1 MARGLFIQLAILSFG
16 LIVLPGTGKV
26 EICNAAT
33 ASFAVGEER
42 TLQEYYNKVVGWYA
56 LMTDSTYD
64 DAAFTQ
70 EQRTALKD
78 ALSKVQAVLEAGEGD
93 YDAAMEELKTVYE
106 RVPYVEGGKKWWL
119 IKADDLKDGSTFMLE
134 PAHTDYRNR
143 FMVAHPQNQR
153 ENTVMVD
160 DREKQEAALWQL
172 EATGHNDAIFTDR
185 PTYYFRHVETGLYFG
200 VSDTITSLDPA
211 HKRMVSDKS
220 KAYDF
225 CIVPV
230 SEVNAHDNITIN
242 SYGNTDAVVV
252 QHSNA
257 DSTWLRLTRFGGYQY
272 VYYITSSNYPTNGMW
287 PSWNLY
293 TGQTSLNIAGEM
305 EQAISDWANLNLPAG
320 NTPGYYEE
328 NEVEAYTE
336 AVDKAKAITPTN
348 TRSQYREAIDALDS
362 AYHRAVA
369 LTPIPLTNGYYRI
382 VSANS
387 AYTEQGRTVC
397 VYDCGDGYLGW
408 HTLDST
414 LTDNIFGLE
423 QVEGGW
429 NVKSMA
435 TGNYV
440 GNITNDN
447 KITMTTTPTTVQTFT
462 IHGEGQWKWS
472 NNATSLTYY
481 TFGNGYVGR
490 YYRQNALN
498 SFDDWMFQPV
508 EQEIIDSIAIVQAA
522 KLEGH
527 TLVVESPSVALGDT
541 ANTSPVRLNWIK
553 AQAAR
558 VGQLNIMAIDVRN
571 ALLDSDC
578 TAESLLSVSS
588 QPNCLL
594 LAAAAQG
601 LEGKNVVVDGHCG
614 QLELV
619 EEPFLCTEAFTADDA
634 RLTISPFYA
643 TKTGGW
649 QTVAVPFK
657 VSEVEASEKGAINIE
672 TSAQNGDIM
681 VREYTGVEDG
691 EIQFGKLAEPIM
703 QANTPYAL
711 AVPGRAYGTHSLEG
725 QTLTFKGSDVT
736 ILPTDSI
743 RALTRGNYSFV
754 AKTDNEPVDRAWIIN
769 YQGNGFE
776 AWTNGTPL
784 TMHGY
789 FTCADT
795 TLYNKGDF
803 TFTIDTLAS
812 AKSKK
817 YLTISGLEM
826 GEDLTGLTSTDMA
839 EGADFVVTSNGIL
852 IPAESEKR
860 LTVCDSSGRIILHK
874 TVKGGQTISLRGG
887 IYIINGKKVKIKQ

>member
-1 MARGLFIQLAILSFG
+1 MGNRWKFMKKVIMRTA
-16 LIVLPGTGKV
+16 IVLLGFVMLAG
-26 EICNAAT
+26 NAMA
-33 ASFAVGEER
+33 APMAAGDER
-42 TLQEYYNKVVGWYA
+42 EDLQTYYNKVVEWYA

-70 EQRTALKD
+70 EQRTALRQ
-78 ALSKVQAVLEAGEGD
+78 ALNKAQAVLGAGEGD
-93 YDAAMEELKTVYE
+93 YAAALEELNTVYE
-106 RVPYVEGGKKWWL
+106 RVPFVQGGKKWWL
-119 IKADDLKDGSTFMLE
+119 IKADDLQDGSTFMLE

-143 FMVAHPQNQR
+143 FMVAYPQNQ
-153 ENTVMVD
+153 NQNAVMVD
-160 DREKQEAALWQL
+160 DREKQESALWQL
-172 EATGHNDAIFTDR
+172 EATGHNDAIFTDK

-200 VSDTITSLDPA
+200 VSDTVSNIDQT

-242 SYGNTDAVVV
+242 GYGNADAVVV

-257 DSTWLRLTRFGGYQY
+257 DNTWLRLTRFGGYQQ
-272 VYYITSSNYPTNGMW
+272 VYYITSSHYPTNGMW

-293 TGQTSLNIAGEM
+293 TGETSLNIQGEM
-305 EQAISDWANLNLPAG
+305 EQAISDWTNLILPAG
-320 NTPGYYEE
+320 NTPGYYQED
-328 NEVEAYTE
+328 EVEAYTA
-336 AVDKAKAITPTN
+336 AVDEAKAITPTN
-348 TRSQYREAIDALDS
+348 TRSQYRAAIDALDS
-362 AYHRAVA
+362 AYHRAIT

-387 AYTEQGRTVC
+387 AYTQQGRTVC

-429 NVKSMA
+429 NVKSVA

-447 KITMTTTPTTVQTFT
+447 KITMTATPTTVQTFT

-472 NNATSLTYY
+472 NTSTSLTYY

-508 EQEIIDSIAIVQAA
+508 EQEIIDSIMIVEAA
-522 KLEGH
+522 RLDGH
-527 TLVVESPSVALGDT
+527 TLVVENRPAAPQDT
-541 ANTSPVRLNWIK
+541 ANTLPIRLNWIV

-571 ALLDSDC
+571 ARLDEDC
-578 TAESLLSVSS
+578 TAGGLLSVSA

-594 LAAAAQG
+594 LAAAGQG
-601 LEGKNVVVDGHCG
+601 LEGTNVVVGGHCSR
-614 QLELV
+614 LALAD
-619 EEPFLCTEAFTADDA
+619 EPFLCTEGFTADDA
-634 RLTISPFYA
+634 ELTMAPAYA
-643 TKTGGW
+643 TMKGGW
-649 QTVAVPFK
+649 QTVAVPF
-657 VSEVEASEKGAINIE
+657 VVDAVEASEKGIVNIE
-672 TSAQNGDIM
+672 TAAQNGDIM
-681 VREYTGVEDG
+681 VREYTRVDDG
-691 EIQFGKLAEPIM
+691 EIQFSKLNAPTM
-703 QANTPYAL
+703 QAYTPYAL
-711 AVPGRAYGTHSLEG
+711 AVPGDAYGARSLQG
-725 QTLTFKGSDVT
+725 QTLTFHGHNVR
-736 ILPTDSI
+736 IAPTDSI
-743 RALTRGNYSFV
+743 RPITKGNYSFV
-754 AKTDNEPVDRAWIIN
+754 AKTDNEPVARAWIIN
-769 YQGNGFE
+769 YQGNGFA

-784 TMHGY
+784 TMRGY

-795 TLYNKGDF
+795 ALYNKGDF

-812 AKSKK
+812 ARSKK
-817 YLTISGLEM
+817 FLSISGLEL
-826 GEDLTGLTSTDMA
+826 GDQITGIPTSTKQSDA
-839 EGADFVVTSNGIL
+839 TPTLTDGGIL
-852 IPAESEKR
+852 IPQGAPMR
-860 LTVCDSSGRIILHK
+860 LRVCDMAGR
-874 TVKGGQTISLRGG
+874 T
-887 IYIINGKKVKIKQ
+887 IINTLAHGGEVITLPAGVYIVNNKKVQIK